1 MYTTHTHASDTNI
14 HVYIHVHTLN
24 PMESS
29 YRDGPADYKNI
40 YRKRNDGD
48 DRVLPVDGS
57 PL

>member
-1 MYTTHTHASDTNI
+1 MYTTHTHVSDTNI
-14 HVYIHVHTLN
+14 YTLN
-24 PMESS
+24 PMESN

-40 YRKRNDGD
+40 YRKRNDDD